1 MNLPHML
8 SVTLSHADAKAELM
22 ELPIPLIRSEIQSK
36 IMYSSFAK
44 ELGTTPKGCT
54 RVKFYMPRIFQM

>member
-36 IMYSSFAK
+36 IMHSSFAK
-44 ELGTTPKGCT
+44 ELGTTSKGCT
-54 RVKFYMPRIFQM
+54 RVKF